1 MFHWQ
6 KYSSQTRHL
15 SRDGTLLKW
24 FCLCQVIANW
34 LERMIMTKFIT
45 LSFLVCTGCVRT
57 HQTTE
62 FNESISCNSQ
72 RLNFQTILLWS
83 FFKVFLTNNPLIV
96 FKRHLY
102 EWINVIDY
110 CVQLIPVW
118 QPFGALLTGI
128 LVLFSVAAPFE
139 TSQQPKAG
147 RPTVPLVLTNVLICT
162 SLNLIYQVN
171 QWTMKGGGSIR
182 VFRKQRLPGQQG
194 RCAQTYICAAFRP
207 RPEEKGFMLQS

>member
-1 MFHWQ
+1 MNLLLREI
-6 KYSSQTRHL
+6 KYFIDENIFTNKAFEQEWYITEVIL
-15 SRDGTLLKW
+15 
-24 FCLCQVIANW
+24 FVPNNCQLTW
-34 LERMIMTKFIT
+34 RMIMTKFIT
-45 LSFLVCTGCVRT
+45 LSFLVCTGHIRT

-72 RLNFQTILLWS
+72 RLNFHTILLWS
-83 FFKVFLTNNPLIV
+83 FFKVFLNNNLLIV
-96 FKRHLY
+96 FKQHLC

-110 CVQLIPVW
+110 CVQLIPVC
-118 QPFGALLTGI
+118 QPFGAPLTGI
-128 LVLFSVAAPFE
+128 LLLFSLAAPFE

-182 VFRKQRLPGQQG
+182 VFWKQRLLGQQR

-207 RPEEKGFMLQS
+207 QP